1 MKQLVLVSII
11 FLFVRAA
18 QETASGCFEVS
29 QGGTIKG
36 TYSSDGTMFMVDH
49 ESEVRTK
56 LLTHCPKSYINL
68 GCFLFFTVRA
78 SLPFAVCTL
87 YSNPVN
93 GFLDGLIYLT
103 TCTASIGVNLM
114 SICNVGR
121 EHLVLSSSLT
131 KKIDK
136 VWNFQSPRPT
146 FYLRM

>member
-1 MKQLVLVSII
+1 M
-11 FLFVRAA
+11 
-18 QETASGCFEVS
+18 FEVS
-29 QGGTIKG
+29 QGGTARQ
-36 TYSSDGTMFMVDH
+36 TYSSNGRMFNLDH

-68 GCFLFFTVRA
+68 GCFLFFTVKA

-87 YSNPVN
+87 FFNPVN

-114 SICNVGR
+114 SICHFGR
-121 EHLVLSSSLT
+121 EHLVISSSLT
-131 KKIDK
+131 KKVEK
-136 VWNFQSPRPT
+136 VWKFQSPHPT